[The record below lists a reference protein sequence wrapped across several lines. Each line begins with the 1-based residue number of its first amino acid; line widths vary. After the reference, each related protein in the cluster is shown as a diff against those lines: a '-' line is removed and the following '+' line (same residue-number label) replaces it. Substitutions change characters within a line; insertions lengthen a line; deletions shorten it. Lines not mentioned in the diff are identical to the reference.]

1 MSQPSLKE
9 YSIERFLSAAECNAQ
24 SEISLPLLAQRLIEV
39 STAHANALNIGYD
52 RLTPDGNAWV
62 LSRMNIKI
70 DRMPAINRNYRMI
83 TWLESLNR
91 HFSERNVEI
100 QDADGSTIG
109 YARLIWV
116 AINIDSRRPADLS
129 EYMQGIETSDRPCPI
144 DKSQRL
150 PLITEPD
157 VCTTYQFK
165 YSDIDFNR
173 HVNTSRYIQFI
184 LDNWDV
190 EFFDRNRIAAF
201 EIAFR
206 NEVRHDQMVEVCR
219 KTDNHTH
226 DIQLMRDGAVCT
238 RAHILFATRPTS
250 AN

>member
-9 YSIERFLSAAECNAQ
+9 FSIERFLSAAECNAQ

-109 YARLIWV
+109 YARLIWNRDLRQAV
-116 AINIDSRRPADLS
+116 PNRQKPTPTLNYRARRLHNIS
-129 EYMQGIETSDRPCPI
+129 I
-144 DKSQRL
+144 
-150 PLITEPD
+150 
-157 VCTTYQFK
+157 
-165 YSDIDFNR
+165 
-173 HVNTSRYIQFI
+173 
-184 LDNWDV
+184 
-190 EFFDRNRIAAF
+190 
-201 EIAFR
+201 
-206 NEVRHDQMVEVCR
+206 
-219 KTDNHTH
+219 
-226 DIQLMRDGAVCT
+226 
-238 RAHILFATRPTS
+238 
-250 AN
+250 